1 MQTEL
6 IKKNGTSDVLH
17 KIKMWQK
24 IQKLFLDL
32 RKKSAKPIFF
42 NWWKMII
49 LNSWNILFADFKSV
63 IIFHSIIDEFLWN
76 FGKIISHKF
85 LQIFN
90 FF

>member
-32 RKKSAKPIFF
+32 RKKSAKPIFLIDGK
-42 NWWKMII
+42 W
-49 LNSWNILFADFKSV
+49 LF
-63 IIFHSIIDEFLWN
+63 
-76 FGKIISHKF
+76 
-85 LQIFN
+85 
-90 FF
+90 